1 MFNLRKG
8 EFKLARTNR
17 RREKNIDDML
27 DRKRKISDKRQPKK
41 RKNIKN
47 DLKNFDPRYFDED
60 DIENFYE

>member
-1 MFNLRKG
+1 
-8 EFKLARTNR
+8 
-17 RREKNIDDML
+17 ML